1 MKKVIS
7 IGLILIMMTGV
18 LAGCASPSVST
29 NPEGVKQYTVGI
41 GQFGEH
47 GSLDNCREG
56 FILGLEEE
64 GFIVGENLTIIE
76 GNAQFDIPTAN
87 QIFQNFVSKKV
98 DLIAAIATPMA
109 QTAYSVSMDTEIPV
123 VFTAVTDPLA
133 AELTEGNI
141 TGTSDKL
148 PVEAQLKLIRAMMPD
163 SKNIGILFTT
173 SEVNSISAI
182 EEYKDL
188 APKYG
193 FNIVDMGINTTTDI
207 PQALDK
213 LLPQVDA
220 LTNLTDNTVVASLP
234 LLLDR
239 AGEKNIPIFG
249 SEIEQVRLGSIASE
263 GIEYIELGKQTAR
276 MAAQILRGEK
286 TAKDMEFET
295 IAESSLYINQEA
307 MDNFGLTLPQ
317 EMIDRAI
324 IVESNTK

>member
-1 MKKVIS
+1 M
-7 IGLILIMMTGV
+7 
-18 LAGCASPSVST
+18 
-29 NPEGVKQYTVGI
+29 
-41 GQFGEH
+41 
-47 GSLDNCREG
+47 
-56 FILGLEEE
+56 
-64 GFIVGENLTIIE
+64 
-76 GNAQFDIPTAN
+76 
-87 QIFQNFVSKKV
+87 
-98 DLIAAIATPMA
+98 AAIATPMA